1 MPVGHKGQ
9 ITGNAGSKFS
19 VLCRAGRSKR
29 SDHWSQRSK
38 ALSSLICKQVTT
50 VRYIAE
56 TMGPEFSL
64 PLAMESAGQITTS
77 RSLDPWVQSL
87 LFLDVPA
94 DYKGHITGAEQSP
107 SERGGQD

>member
-1 MPVGHKGQ
+1 
-9 ITGNAGSKFS
+9 
-19 VLCRAGRSKR
+19 
-29 SDHWSQRSK
+29 
-38 ALSSLICKQVTT
+38 
-50 VRYIAE
+50 
-56 TMGPEFSL
+56 MGPEFSL
-64 PLAMESAGQITTS
+64 PQSAGQITTS

>member
-1 MPVGHKGQ
+1 M
-9 ITGNAGSKFS
+9 
-19 VLCRAGRSKR
+19 
-29 SDHWSQRSK
+29 
-38 ALSSLICKQVTT
+38 CKQVTT

-64 PLAMESAGQITTS
+64 PQSAGQITTS